1 MKIYFK
7 YDFKV
12 TCEVILREQL
22 NLLKIPYFMNSL
34 GEFEIDEDISF
45 IKKEELKSAMLH
57 YGITILDDQKIAII
71 ERIKQTVDDLILEE
85 NSKDLNISTYLSSK
99 LNYTYSHL
107 SKIFTEANFS
117 SINNYFILRKVDIAK
132 DLIVGGHLTLTEIAY
147 KLNYSSVAHLSSQ
160 FKKITG
166 FTPSDFQRIFQK
178 KKNYELKNN
187 DF

>member
-1 MKIYFK
+1 LITWNEIV
-7 YDFKV
+7 DA
-12 TCEVILREQL
+12 ILAE
-22 NLLKIPYFMNSL
+22 NIH
-34 GEFEIDEDISF
+34 EAV
-45 IKKEELKSAMLH
+45 LKSYEVNYQINEFTDTSLTPNKVF
-57 YGITILDDQKIAII
+57 Y
-71 ERIKQTVDDLILEE
+71 ILEE
-85 NSKDLNISTYLSSK
+85 KSKDLSISTYLSSK

-132 DLIVGGHLTLTEIAY
+132 DFIIGGHFTLTEIAY

-178 KKNYELKNN
+178 KKNLELNN
-187 DF
+187 NNL

>member
-7 YDFKV
+7 YDYKV

-22 NLLKIPYFMNSL
+22 NLLKIPYSVNSL
-34 GEFEIDEDISF
+34 GEFQIDENTSCL
-45 IKKEELKSAMLH
+45 KKEELKLAMLH

-71 ERIKQTVDDLILEE
+71 ELIKQTIDKLILEE

-117 SINNYFILRKVDIAK
+117 SINNYYILRKVDIAK
-132 DLIVGGHLTLTEIAY
+132 DLIIRENLTLTEIAY

-166 FTPSDFQRIFQK
+166 FTPSDFERIFRR
-178 KKNYELKNN
+178 KKNYELKN
-187 DF
+187 